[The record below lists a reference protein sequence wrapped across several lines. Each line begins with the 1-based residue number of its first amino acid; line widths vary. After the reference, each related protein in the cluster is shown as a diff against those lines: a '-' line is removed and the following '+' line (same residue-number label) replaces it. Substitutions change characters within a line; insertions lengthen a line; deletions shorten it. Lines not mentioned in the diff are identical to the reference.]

1 MEMPKLFQIGDM
13 AKLFHISV
21 SSLRYYESLG
31 LLTPERVDPDTGYR
45 YYSVRQFEVLNTIRY
60 LRELDMPLPEISDF
74 LKNRDIDRME
84 EKLRQQKAEIERKR
98 LELQRIERRIDNN
111 LRRIRDAQDS
121 ELDVIK
127 YAAAPAMR
135 IVWMD
140 AALKIS
146 SSLDMEMPIRELEQ
160 SQAETVLFL
169 GKVGVGISA
178 ENLEAG
184 SFEQYDGVFLILDD
198 EDRFNGK
205 TVLLPET
212 QCVSVRFRGSHTEAA
227 EQYRRLMEHIRA
239 HGMKPSG
246 FSREITMIDY
256 GITSDREKFVTEISI
271 PVAQIRTCPRRVRRG
286 QVYIANIPA
295 ARRAKKPKKPSR
307 GTSSAAHTGTSA
319 TERPSALTVSVPS
332 RSPLRTGAGTLR
344 RSSSLYSGSP
354 PLGITATLL
363 PVYSALTLSSRPSS
377 TCTSGSGEPSLSGH
391 RRKLEKA

>member
-127 YAAAPAMR
+127 YAASPAMR

-160 SQAETVLFL
+160 SQAETALFL

-212 QCVSVRFRGSHTEAA
+212 QCVSVRLRGSHTEAA

-271 PVAQIRTCPRRVRRG
+271 PV
-286 QVYIANIPA
+286 
-295 ARRAKKPKKPSR
+295 
-307 GTSSAAHTGTSA
+307 
-319 TERPSALTVSVPS
+319 TEL
-332 RSPLRTGAGTLR
+332 
-344 RSSSLYSGSP
+344 
-354 PLGITATLL
+354 
-363 PVYSALTLSSRPSS
+363 
-377 TCTSGSGEPSLSGH
+377 
-391 RRKLEKA
+391 

>member
-31 LLTPERVDPDTGYR
+31 LLTPECVAPDTGYR

-111 LRRIRDAQDS
+111 LRRIGDAQDS

-140 AALKIS
+140 TALKIS

-160 SQAETVLFL
+160 SQAETALFL

-198 EDRFNGK
+198 EDRFDGK

-212 QCVSVRFRGSHTEAA
+212 QCVAVRFRGSHTEAA

-271 PVAQIRTCPRRVRRG
+271 PV
-286 QVYIANIPA
+286 
-295 ARRAKKPKKPSR
+295 
-307 GTSSAAHTGTSA
+307 
-319 TERPSALTVSVPS
+319 TEL
-332 RSPLRTGAGTLR
+332 
-344 RSSSLYSGSP
+344 
-354 PLGITATLL
+354 
-363 PVYSALTLSSRPSS
+363 
-377 TCTSGSGEPSLSGH
+377 
-391 RRKLEKA
+391 

>member
-84 EKLRQQKAEIERKR
+84 EKLRQQKAEVERKR

-111 LRRIRDAQDS
+111 LRRIRDARDS

-127 YAAAPAMR
+127 RAAAPAMR

-140 AALKIS
+140 TALKIS
-146 SSLDMEMPIRELEQ
+146 SPLDMEMPIRELEQ
-160 SQAETVLFL
+160 SQAETALFL

-184 SFEQYDGVFLILDD
+184 CFEQYDGVFLILDD
-198 EDRFNGK
+198 EDRFDGK
-205 TVLLPET
+205 TVLLQET

-271 PVAQIRTCPRRVRRG
+271 PV
-286 QVYIANIPA
+286 
-295 ARRAKKPKKPSR
+295 
-307 GTSSAAHTGTSA
+307 
-319 TERPSALTVSVPS
+319 TEL
-332 RSPLRTGAGTLR
+332 
-344 RSSSLYSGSP
+344 
-354 PLGITATLL
+354 
-363 PVYSALTLSSRPSS
+363 
-377 TCTSGSGEPSLSGH
+377 
-391 RRKLEKA
+391 

>member
-127 YAAAPAMR
+127 YAASPAMR

-160 SQAETVLFL
+160 SQAEAALFL

-198 EDRFNGK
+198 EDRFDGK
-205 TVLLPET
+205 TVLLSET

-271 PVAQIRTCPRRVRRG
+271 PV
-286 QVYIANIPA
+286 
-295 ARRAKKPKKPSR
+295 
-307 GTSSAAHTGTSA
+307 
-319 TERPSALTVSVPS
+319 TEL
-332 RSPLRTGAGTLR
+332 
-344 RSSSLYSGSP
+344 
-354 PLGITATLL
+354 
-363 PVYSALTLSSRPSS
+363 
-377 TCTSGSGEPSLSGH
+377 
-391 RRKLEKA
+391 

>member
-45 YYSVRQFEVLNTIRY
+45 YYSVRQFEALNTIRY
-60 LRELDMPLPEISDF
+60 LRGLDMPLPEIADF
-74 LKNRDIDRME
+74 LKNRDIDRIE
-84 EKLRQQKAEIERKR
+84 EKLCQQKAEVERKQ

-111 LRRIRDAQDS
+111 LRRIRDARGS

-127 YAAAPAMR
+127 SSVIPAMR

-160 SQAETVLFL
+160 SQAETALFL

-184 SFEQYDGVFLILDD
+184 SFGQYDGVFLILDA
-198 EDRFNGK
+198 EDRYDGK

-212 QCVSVRFRGSHTEAA
+212 PCVSVRFRGSHTEAA
-227 EQYRRLMEHIRA
+227 EQYRRLIEHIRA
-239 HGMKPSG
+239 HDMKPSG

-256 GITSDREKFVTEISI
+256 GITSDKEKFVTEISI
-271 PVAQIRTCPRRVRRG
+271 PVAEI
-286 QVYIANIPA
+286 
-295 ARRAKKPKKPSR
+295 
-307 GTSSAAHTGTSA
+307 
-319 TERPSALTVSVPS
+319 
-332 RSPLRTGAGTLR
+332 
-344 RSSSLYSGSP
+344 
-354 PLGITATLL
+354 
-363 PVYSALTLSSRPSS
+363 
-377 TCTSGSGEPSLSGH
+377 
-391 RRKLEKA
+391 

>member
-1 MEMPKLFQIGDM
+1 MPKLFQIGDM

-127 YAAAPAMR
+127 YAASPAMR

-140 AALKIS
+140 TA
-146 SSLDMEMPIRELEQ
+146 
-160 SQAETVLFL
+160 LFL

-198 EDRFNGK
+198 EDRFDGK

-256 GITSDREKFVTEISI
+256 GITSDREKFATEISI
-271 PVAQIRTCPRRVRRG
+271 PV
-286 QVYIANIPA
+286 
-295 ARRAKKPKKPSR
+295 
-307 GTSSAAHTGTSA
+307 
-319 TERPSALTVSVPS
+319 TEL
-332 RSPLRTGAGTLR
+332 
-344 RSSSLYSGSP
+344 
-354 PLGITATLL
+354 
-363 PVYSALTLSSRPSS
+363 
-377 TCTSGSGEPSLSGH
+377 
-391 RRKLEKA
+391 

>member
-1 MEMPKLFQIGDM
+1 MPKLFQIGDM

-84 EKLRQQKAEIERKR
+84 EKLR
-98 LELQRIERRIDNN
+98 
-111 LRRIRDAQDS
+111 RIRDAQDS

-127 YAAAPAMR
+127 YAASPAMR

-140 AALKIS
+140 TALKIS

-160 SQAETVLFL
+160 SQAETALFL

-198 EDRFNGK
+198 EDRFDGK

-271 PVAQIRTCPRRVRRG
+271 PV
-286 QVYIANIPA
+286 
-295 ARRAKKPKKPSR
+295 
-307 GTSSAAHTGTSA
+307 
-319 TERPSALTVSVPS
+319 TEL
-332 RSPLRTGAGTLR
+332 
-344 RSSSLYSGSP
+344 
-354 PLGITATLL
+354 
-363 PVYSALTLSSRPSS
+363 
-377 TCTSGSGEPSLSGH
+377 
-391 RRKLEKA
+391 